1 MVAISSIFQS
11 LDKLRII
18 LFWEILKEK
27 NPLLL
32 DANYKP
38 ENKYTQEE
46 EEFIVNTW
54 ERLYDDFFEA
64 KNDAKGRLL
73 LKESES
79 EMKLLFK
86 INLLIDLRNH
96 LLMLFESTDT
106 IPVNDYENLKYSAF
120 EIITKVEKKLRF
132 DVFVNVPEALNKLDK
147 ALASL
152 QNTHS
157 IKSKRN
163 NQEIDKQ
170 IQNVYSVVANVE
182 QVLERSIPNINE
194 ISVMHW
200 LAYEKSAIEKSEH
213 LKNQKNGKK

>member
-1 MVAISSIFQS
+1 MVQNISIFQS

-32 DANYKP
+32 DADYKP
-38 ENKYTQEE
+38 ENKYSQEE

-54 ERLYDDFFEA
+54 ERLYDEFFEA
-64 KNDAKGRLL
+64 KNDLKGRALL
-73 LKESES
+73 RESES
-79 EMKLLFK
+79 ETKLLFK
-86 INLLIDLRNH
+86 INLLIDIRNH
-96 LLMLFESTDT
+96 LLSLFKSIDSLELS
-106 IPVNDYENLKYSAF
+106 VFENLKYSAY
-120 EIITKVEKKLRF
+120 EIVNKIESKLKF
-132 DVFVNVPEALNKLDK
+132 DPFVNIPTALVKLDK

-152 QNTHS
+152 QNSYS
-157 IKSKRN
+157 IKNKRN

-182 QVLERSIPNINE
+182 QILERSIPNINE

-200 LAYEKSAIEKSEH
+200 LAYENSAKEKSEY